1 MVVDSSAVTLLVVQ
15 RTENR
20 DAQYKKKRKKKTKY
34 QDKPDKVPLVPQH
47 SQAKGEETSPHQGL
61 EQANIYSEK
70 NTKLILRMRNLRS
83 GDYREHRTAV
93 STLLGLISRAYPC
106 FSIKLELVISNC
118 RDGGRQFGSNSA
130 CGAEN
135 RKSRC
140 AVSKKKKKKTK
151 YQDKPDKVPLVPQH
165 SQAKGEETS
174 PHQGLEQANI

>member
-1 MVVDSSAVTLLVVQ
+1 
-15 RTENR
+15 
-20 DAQYKKKRKKKTKY
+20 
-34 QDKPDKVPLVPQH
+34 
-47 SQAKGEETSPHQGL
+47 
-61 EQANIYSEK
+61 
-70 NTKLILRMRNLRS
+70 MRNLRS

-106 FSIKLELVISNC
+106 FSIKLKLVISNC
-118 RDGGRQFGSNSA
+118 EMVFDSFGSNSA

-140 AVSKKKKKKTK
+140 AVSKKRKKKTK

-174 PHQGLEQANI
+174 PRQGLEQANIYSRKKNTKLILRMRNLRSGDYREHRTAVVDLIRSHQPCIPLFQYKT